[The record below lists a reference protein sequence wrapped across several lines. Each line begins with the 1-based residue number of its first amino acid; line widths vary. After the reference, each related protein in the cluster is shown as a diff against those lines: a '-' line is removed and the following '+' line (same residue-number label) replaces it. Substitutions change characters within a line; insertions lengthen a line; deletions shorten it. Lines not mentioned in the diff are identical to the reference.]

1 MPWFSEQGG
10 KAGECESGKMWKA
23 VELKGV
29 STSHNINALSLSLS
43 LLKIQKC
50 FVFKLSF
57 ELKQAEKCTGRG
69 GGEVYQPQNNY
80 ISSGTRPYI
89 RTLHKKS
96 LTIKKFG
103 ELWHNHWRSLSLPL
117 PVAPW
122 DSGVTLTRWQQARQ
136 KIRYNSSFQLKNS
149 AQY

>member
-1 MPWFSEQGG
+1 MPWFSEEGG
-10 KAGECESGKMWKA
+10 KVGECESGKMWKA

-29 STSHNINALSLSLS
+29 STSHIINALSLS

-57 ELKQAEKCTGRG
+57 ELKQAEESSGR
-69 GGEVYQPQNNY
+69 GEVYHPQNNY

-103 ELWHNHWRSLSLPL
+103 ELWHNQWRRLFLPL